1 MSRAFQLSALFLS
14 LFFYFLSL
22 SLSLFILFV
31 VGFLFTRYLVE
42 SVRSNKPVY
51 AGRLKMAGRSSLLD
65 IATGVTPSRSIVG
78 YKKR

>member
-1 MSRAFQLSALFLS
+1 MSRAFQLSAFFLS
-14 LFFYFLSL
+14 SFFFVYF
-22 SLSLFILFV
+22 LSLFILFV

-51 AGRLKMAGRSSLLD
+51 ARRLKMARRSSLLD